1 MIIKVKIQP
10 NSKENKIVETLEDG
24 SLKIKI
30 KAPQI
35 EGKANKELIKFL
47 SEEFKVAKS
56 CITIKNGELS
66 RSKTIEILK

>member
-35 EGKANKELIKFL
+35 EGWLLLLWA
-47 SEEFKVAKS
+47 A
-56 CITIKNGELS
+56 S
-66 RSKTIEILK
+66 RKQMETLGLF